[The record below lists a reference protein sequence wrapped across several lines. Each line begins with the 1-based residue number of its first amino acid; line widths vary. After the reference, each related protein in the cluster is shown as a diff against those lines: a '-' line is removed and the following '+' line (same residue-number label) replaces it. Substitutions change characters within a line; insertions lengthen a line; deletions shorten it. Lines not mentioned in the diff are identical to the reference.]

1 LAKWGIPAFLPLFC
15 PIAIIV
21 VGKRAGL
28 TALSAKMAAEGHT
41 VVRFENCRP
50 SAAEAGLKAKSL
62 PQR

>member
-1 LAKWGIPAFLPLFC
+1 LPLFY

-41 VVRFENCRP
+41 VVRFENCRF